1 MSSQKRTTLKK
12 GKLWM
17 MEDCSV
23 KNGQMSTFFVKA
35 NDMVLC
41 LICKEIVSI
50 FKYYI
55 LKMNIKECFVKIK

>member
-1 MSSQKRTTLKK
+1 
-12 GKLWM
+12 M

-55 LKMNIKECFVKIK
+55 LKMNIKECFVNIR